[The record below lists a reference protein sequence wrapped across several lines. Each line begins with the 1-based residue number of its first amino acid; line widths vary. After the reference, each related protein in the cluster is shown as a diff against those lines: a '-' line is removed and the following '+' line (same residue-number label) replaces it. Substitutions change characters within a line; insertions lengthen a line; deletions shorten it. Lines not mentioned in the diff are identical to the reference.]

1 LALLTPRSRSAYIAG
16 GTIVSDGEASE
27 MSRAADMLGNAAFDD
42 PIWGQSLGRIDLDVF
57 MKIREFLKNG
67 AFRIG

>member
-1 LALLTPRSRSAYIAG
+1 
-16 GTIVSDGEASE
+16 
-27 MSRAADMLGNAAFDD
+27 MSRAADMLGNAAFAD

>member
-1 LALLTPRSRSAYIAG
+1 
-16 GTIVSDGEASE
+16 
-27 MSRAADMLGNAAFDD
+27 MSRAADTLVNAALDD

-57 MKIREFLKNG
+57 MKVREFLKNG